1 MEGALRCGR
10 PACPGSL
17 TGRPVHARIGRS
29 LEAAASGLRT
39 AKQAGVAPA
48 RGSERDRDPGLSAL
62 VALVFRRVAR
72 FLGRVDGPTYRFYL
86 QALREADPA
95 FGKEAPPSEKW
106 MSLEWL
112 VRDARRAESEA
123 LKERSEKIW
132 TAQRS

>member
-1 MEGALRCGR
+1 
-10 PACPGSL
+10 
-17 TGRPVHARIGRS
+17 V
-29 LEAAASGLRT
+29 AASALRT
-39 AKQAGVAPA
+39 AQAGVARA
-48 RGSERDRDPGLSAL
+48 RGSERDQDPGLSAL
-62 VALVFRRVAR
+62 VAVVFRRVAR

-95 FGKEAPPSEKW
+95 FGKEAPPSERW

-112 VRDARRAESEA
+112 VRDARRSESEA